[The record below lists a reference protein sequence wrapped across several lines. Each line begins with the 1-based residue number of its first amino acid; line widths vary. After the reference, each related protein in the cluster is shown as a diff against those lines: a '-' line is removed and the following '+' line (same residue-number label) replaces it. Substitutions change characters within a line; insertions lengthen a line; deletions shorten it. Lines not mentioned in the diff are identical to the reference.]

1 MIEEF
6 PKNSNVPPKIGEY
19 GYYHC
24 GKPNGLSKSTY
35 LSQTCSHWIC
45 ELTLPDGSKV
55 KGHAVHYSLPEAKG
69 SAPFI
74 SQHEGIISEITTIV
88 ENIGLNLKL

>member
-6 PKNSNVPPKIGEY
+6 PKNCNIPPKVGEY
-19 GYYHC
+19 AYYHC
-24 GKPNGLSKSTY
+24 DKHNERNKSI
-35 LSQTCSHWIC
+35 CIIPRPPHWIC

-55 KGHAVHYSLPEAKG
+55 NGHAVHYSLPEAKG

-74 SQHEGIISEITTIV
+74 SQHEGIISKIITMVGGELI
-88 ENIGLNLKL
+88 L

>member
-1 MIEEF
+1 MQPF
-6 PKNSNVPPKIGEY
+6 PQEANTPPVVGEYAYYHAEKNSNSFSNIRNP
-19 GYYHC
+19 
-24 GKPNGLSKSTY
+24 
-35 LSQTCSHWIC
+35 HWIC